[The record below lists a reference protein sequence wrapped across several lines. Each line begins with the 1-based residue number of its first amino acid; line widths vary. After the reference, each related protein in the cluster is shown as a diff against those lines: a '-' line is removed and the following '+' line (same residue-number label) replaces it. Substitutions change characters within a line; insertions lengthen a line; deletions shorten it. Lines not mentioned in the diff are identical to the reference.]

1 MILAFIAMPG
11 EEETQKEIF
20 ARIQKA

>member
-11 EEETQKEIF
+11 EEGTQKEIF